1 MRSRVVTASGPP
13 SECGHCQT
21 RPHPGGR
28 GSVQN
33 SHWKL
38 TARKAVGLDLS
49 METQL
54 PLDSRRSRVYLG
66 AMASRSLN
74 KVMLIGHLGKD
85 AETRHTQSGT
95 AVTNFTLATS
105 WRTKNQQTG
114 EWREETDW
122 HDIVMWRAENVAPY
136 LQKGKQ
142 VFVEGRLQTRSWEDQ
157 SGNKRYKTEV
167 VAENLIL
174 LSSRGDDAGPPPSSE
189 REVEPQQSAAGASA
203 GGEGPGTSAGGESP
217 AASNQGITD
226 DDVPF

>member
-1 MRSRVVTASGPP
+1 
-13 SECGHCQT
+13 
-21 RPHPGGR
+21 
-28 GSVQN
+28 
-33 SHWKL
+33 
-38 TARKAVGLDLS
+38 
-49 METQL
+49 
-54 PLDSRRSRVYLG
+54 
-66 AMASRSLN
+66 MASRSLN

-122 HDIVMWRAENVAPY
+122 HDIVMWRAENVAAY

-142 VFVEGRLQTRSWEDQ
+142 VFIEGRLQTRSWEDQ

-167 VAENLIL
+167 VADNLIL
-174 LSSRGDDAGPPPSSE
+174 LSSRGGDADGPPPSSE
-189 REVEPQQSAAGASA
+189 RDVAPPQPQQSAAGASA
-203 GGEGPGTSAGGESP
+203 GGESP
-217 AASNQGITD
+217 APEQGITD

>member
-1 MRSRVVTASGPP
+1 
-13 SECGHCQT
+13 
-21 RPHPGGR
+21 
-28 GSVQN
+28 
-33 SHWKL
+33 
-38 TARKAVGLDLS
+38 
-49 METQL
+49 
-54 PLDSRRSRVYLG
+54 
-66 AMASRSLN
+66 MASRSLN

-122 HDIVMWRAENVAPY
+122 HDIVMWRAENVAAY

-167 VAENLIL
+167 VADNLIL
-174 LSSRGDDAGPPPSSE
+174 LSGRGGDAGPPPSSE
-189 REVEPQQSAAGASA
+189 RDVAPQEPQQSAAGASA
-203 GGEGPGTSAGGESP
+203 GGESP
-217 AASNQGITD
+217 APDQGITD